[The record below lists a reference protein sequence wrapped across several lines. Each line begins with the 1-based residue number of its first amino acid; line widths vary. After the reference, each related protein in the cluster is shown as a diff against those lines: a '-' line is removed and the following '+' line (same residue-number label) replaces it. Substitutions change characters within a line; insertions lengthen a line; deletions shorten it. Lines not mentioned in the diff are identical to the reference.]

1 MSSSVV
7 SVTDQN
13 LTWTK
18 PVRRSLSRV
27 SKSSGR
33 RSRSANKKGRS
44 LSPSNKQS
52 AKSASASKNKPI
64 KRTRSLGRLE
74 RMGSLPIKPV
84 IKRFISFG
92 CWNRFVEPNKESKKG
107 FGFQK
112 VLPEIQ
118 KHVDTQPTDFVLIS
132 GDNYYPAK
140 EKDHTTGE
148 KIKTVNAEQ
157 LQAGFSILPK
167 NTDVH
172 LILGNHD
179 IETNP
184 SIGKGNIVDSN
195 TQGQTTKC
203 KISELEKSA
212 LHPEVGLKDA
222 PKIHIFHAF
231 MWTPNTAII
240 MFDTSLYDDLDED
253 TVDCYDKFELIKEFS
268 IEDKRQKRI
277 KEQEDYIMG
286 FLETRRIQPIQNVV
300 LMGHYPIVS
309 IKMKEA
315 KEKDKDKKKEKKSAE
330 ESTKDK
336 PKMKEK
342 AECCLFTHLFTN
354 IYNMFDQSKQ
364 PRYYYLCSDV
374 HMYQKVI
381 VKIPI
386 VPEPTKTLPGEI
398 ETLDTGDESL
408 VEPLKKMEITQY
420 VVGTGGAELD
430 EPPKLNPTEPKT
442 VTIPKTNTEQI
453 VEFNVEQA
461 QKSNGFLECVL
472 YPGDPKLYFEFNPIQ

>member
-1 MSSSVV
+1 M
-7 SVTDQN
+7 
-13 LTWTK
+13 
-18 PVRRSLSRV
+18 
-27 SKSSGR
+27 
-33 RSRSANKKGRS
+33 
-44 LSPSNKQS
+44 
-52 AKSASASKNKPI
+52 I
-64 KRTRSLGRLE
+64 
-74 RMGSLPIKPV
+74 SLPRKPV

-92 CWNRFVEPNKESKKG
+92 CWNRFVDPNSTSKQG

-118 KHVDTQPTDFVLIS
+118 KHIDTPGYKTDFVLIS
-132 GDNYYPAK
+132 GDNYYPTK
-140 EKDHTTGE
+140 EKDPTTGE
-148 KIKTVNAEQ
+148 KRKMVNAVQ
-157 LQAGFSILPK
+157 LQAGFSMLPK

-184 SIGKGNIVDSN
+184 STGPGNIVDSN

-240 MFDTSLYDDLDED
+240 MFDTSLYDNLDED
-253 TVDCYDKFELIKEFS
+253 TVDCYDKFEPLKDEFS
-268 IEDKRQKRI
+268 IEDKRQTRI

-286 FLETRRIQPIQNVV
+286 FLETHRTQPIQNVV

-315 KEKDKDKKKEKKSAE
+315 KDKEKKKSEE

-336 PKMKEK
+336 KDKTKNKSGEK
-342 AECCLFTHLFTN
+342 VECCLFTHLFTN

-364 PRYYYLCSDV
+364 PRYHYLCADV

-381 VKIPI
+381 VNIPI
-386 VPEPTKTLPGEI
+386 VPKPEKTLPVEI
-398 ETLDTGDESL
+398 ETLNTDDESL
-408 VEPLKKMEITQY
+408 VEPLKKMEIIQY

-430 EPPKLNPTEPKT
+430 DPPNLNNTEPKT
-442 VTIPKTNTEQI
+442 IKIPNTEQT

-461 QKSNGFLECVL
+461 QKTNGFLECVL
-472 YPGDPKLYFEFNPIQ
+472 YSGDHKLYFKFHSIK

>member
-1 MSSSVV
+1 M
-7 SVTDQN
+7 
-13 LTWTK
+13 
-18 PVRRSLSRV
+18 
-27 SKSSGR
+27 
-33 RSRSANKKGRS
+33 
-44 LSPSNKQS
+44 
-52 AKSASASKNKPI
+52 I
-64 KRTRSLGRLE
+64 
-74 RMGSLPIKPV
+74 SLPRKPV

-92 CWNRFVEPNKESKKG
+92 CWNRFVDPNSTLKKG

-118 KHVDTQPTDFVLIS
+118 KHIDIPDYKTDFVLIS

-140 EKDHTTGE
+140 DKNHAGE
-148 KIKTVNAEQ
+148 KIKTVNADQ
-157 LQAGFSILPK
+157 LQAGFSMLPK
-167 NTDVH
+167 NTSVH

-184 SIGKGNIVDSN
+184 SIGQGNIFDSITN
-195 TQGQTTKC
+195 AQTTKC
-203 KISELEKSA
+203 NISKLEKSA

-222 PKIHIFHAF
+222 LKIHIFHAF

-253 TVDCYDKFELIKEFS
+253 TVDCYDEFEPLKAEFTL
-268 IEDKRQKRI
+268 DNKRQKRVN
-277 KEQEDYIMG
+277 EQEDYIMD
-286 FLETRRIQPIQNVV
+286 FLKKQIDSQTPVQNVV

-309 IKMKEA
+309 IKMKEVKD
-315 KEKDKDKKKEKKSAE
+315 KEKTKDKSVTGTTKEKKKDKDE
-330 ESTKDK
+330 

-364 PRYYYLCSDV
+364 PRYYYLCADV
-374 HMYQKVI
+374 HMYQKVK

-386 VPEPTKTLPGEI
+386 VPEPTKTSPGEI
-398 ETLDTGDESL
+398 ETLDTGDELL
-408 VEPLKKMEITQY
+408 VESPKKMEITQY

-430 EPPKLNPTEPKT
+430 DPPSLNPIEPKT
-442 VTIPKTNTEQI
+442 TEK

-472 YPGDPKLYFEFNPIQ
+472 YPEDHELYFEFHPIQ

>member
-7 SVTDQN
+7 SITDPSKWAQ
-13 LTWTK
+13 
-18 PVRRSLSRV
+18 PPRRISFRS
-27 SKSSGR
+27 SKSAQR

-52 AKSASASKNKPI
+52 AKSASKNKPI
-64 KRTRSLGRLE
+64 KRTRSLGRLK
-74 RMGSLPIKPV
+74 MISLPIKPV

-92 CWNRFVEPNKESKKG
+92 CWNRFVDPNSTSKKG

-118 KHVDTQPTDFVLIS
+118 THIDTPGYKTDFVLIS
-132 GDNYYPAK
+132 GDNYYPT
-140 EKDHTTGE
+140 KDKDPAGE
-148 KIKTVNAEQ
+148 KRKMVNADQ
-157 LQAGFSILPK
+157 LQAGFSMLPK

-184 SIGKGNIVDSN
+184 SIGQGNIVDSN

-240 MFDTSLYDDLDED
+240 MFDTSLYDNLDED
-253 TVDCYDKFELIKEFS
+253 TVDCYDKFEPLNGVFP

-277 KEQEDYIMG
+277 KEQEDYIMD
-286 FLETRRIQPIQNVV
+286 FLKTHRTQPIQNVV

-315 KEKDKDKKKEKKSAE
+315 KEKDKKKSEE

-342 AECCLFTHLFTN
+342 VECCLFTHLFTN

-364 PRYYYLCSDV
+364 PRYHYLCADV

-381 VKIPI
+381 VNIPI
-386 VPEPTKTLPGEI
+386 VPKPEKTLSGEI
-398 ETLDTGDESL
+398 ETLDESLDESP
-408 VEPLKKMEITQY
+408 VESLKTMEIIQY

-430 EPPKLNPTEPKT
+430 DPPKLNPRYSTNQIKPKT
-442 VTIPKTNTEQI
+442 IKIPNTEQI

-461 QKSNGFLECVL
+461 QKTNGFLECVL
-472 YPGDPKLYFEFNPIQ
+472 YPEDPELYFGFHFIKKI